1 MLKCKFYHRQ
11 CNHCGQCMFAVVVNG
26 QQNTKRDHSAYKR
39 SKKRNSKNKTNTEV
53 KNAELP

>member
-1 MLKCKFYHRQ
+1 MLKCKFYHRA

-39 SKKRNSKNKTNTEV
+39 SKKRNKRKNKEV
-53 KNAELP
+53 SYDA